1 MFGAR
6 RAAENYEK
14 TSKTLHIAGVE
25 KERYRIERISA
36 AESLKFATVVTEMID
51 QIKKLGPSPLN
62 KKSQIME
69 EVQLE
74 PALVEE
80 I

>member
-1 MFGAR
+1 M
-6 RAAENYEK
+6 
-14 TSKTLHIAGVE
+14 E

-36 AESLKFATVVTEMID
+36 AESLKFATVVTEMIN

-62 KKSQIME
+62 KKSQIAND
-69 EVQLE
+69 VQLE

-80 I
+80 T